1 MAIIVELRLLAI
13 EQLLV
18 LEEGLLVM
26 AADLPQQVLLFGLLV
41 LQVPQPLAYVF
52 LEDLELVDQLLV
64 VSVELRRRAHAH
76 IQTII

>member
-1 MAIIVELRLLAI
+1 MAVIVELRLLAI
-13 EQLLV
+13 EQLLI
-18 LEEGLLVM
+18 LEEGLLIM
-26 AADLPQQVLLFGLLV
+26 AADFPQQVLLFGLLV
-41 LQVPQPLAYVF
+41 LQVPQPLAHVF